1 MYIKKNK
8 PVKTRPGSGRSPGG
22 GGAYERAQPALAPEK
37 RRPTLVGRT
46 GTFPRPR
53 PGCVKKPT
61 WGVARKSLFYNELAV
76 FRVSKTSTLKT
87 AYYLIANDLR
97 TTPNVSNAR
106 LHVGANQPHNSPERV
121 KNSTPRH
128 RKGVGTRKKVTWK
141 TSITSAKWRACPSL
155 PDSRRQYR
163 SSW

>member
-1 MYIKKNK
+1 ME
-8 PVKTRPGSGRSPGG
+8 VQDLVEGGTCHGKTTGKDHVEGEAP
-22 GGAYERAQPALAPEK
+22 AEVER
-37 RRPTLVGRT
+37 
-46 GTFPRPR
+46 
-53 PGCVKKPT
+53 VKKPT

-106 LHVGANQPHNSPERV
+106 LPVGANKHQNSPWRV

-141 TSITSAKWRACPSL
+141 TSITSAKWRAYPSL
-155 PDSRRQYR
+155 PGSRRR
-163 SSW
+163 CRASW